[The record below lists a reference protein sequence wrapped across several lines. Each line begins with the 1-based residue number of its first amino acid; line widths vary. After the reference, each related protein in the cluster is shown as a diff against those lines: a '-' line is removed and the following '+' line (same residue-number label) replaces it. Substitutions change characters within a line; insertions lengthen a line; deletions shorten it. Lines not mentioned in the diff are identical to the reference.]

1 MLSLT
6 PYNHHYQRKSCL
18 FKQFKDVYDSDTA
31 VLHGIISKS
40 DEVNVP
46 FSTREVPWIPF
57 LVLFKGFAQLFQCF
71 LWFFRTIG

>member
-31 VLHGIISKS
+31 VLHRIISKS
-40 DEVNVP
+40 DEVNVQ
-46 FSTREVPWIPF
+46 FSTRAVPSIPF
-57 LVLFKGFAQLFQCF
+57 QVLYKGLAQAF
-71 LWFFRTIG
+71 

>member
-40 DEVNVP
+40 NEVNVP
-46 FSTREVPWIPF
+46 FSTREVP
-57 LVLFKGFAQLFQCF
+57 
-71 LWFFRTIG
+71 